1 MSREPGWAAGGDT
14 DAELARLVERLDH
27 VLERLDEAQAQWSDR
42 IDAADPDY
50 RVSACNLAHYWAIRG
65 VDLRDIQHRLARFG
79 LSSLGRSESHV
90 QATLRLV
97 RAALLAMLDDSW
109 CPPEPSVVTAEQ
121 GRELLASRTDALLG
135 PVRSPRETRIM
146 VTLPSEAAIDPGL
159 VERLVRCGMDVA
171 RINCAHDDPSAW
183 RAMADHVRT
192 ASAAAGRPCLIA
204 MDLAGP
210 KLRTGTIAAG
220 PAVVKLRPH
229 RDALGHVVAPG
240 RAWLT
245 AAARATPPEPDM
257 TAVPVPAE
265 WLARR
270 HVGDVLSVRDARGA
284 KRTLTL
290 ADIADD
296 GALACSDRTV
306 YLATGTVLR
315 VDSGDDTTEVGALPA
330 VEQYLVL
337 RPGDSLSVVKD
348 CAPAEPDSGRIGC
361 TLPEVFA
368 HARAGERI
376 FFDDGRIGA
385 TIVAVTPDALQVR
398 IERAAATGSKLRA
411 GKGINLPDTTL
422 AVPALT
428 AKDIDDL
435 ATVVEIAD
443 LVEMSFVQKTADVL
457 ALHDALARLGGHDVG
472 VVLKI
477 ETRRA
482 FERLPDLLA
491 TAMRRPRIGVMIARG
506 DLAVEVGY
514 ERLAELQ
521 EEILWLCEAAHL
533 PVIWAT
539 QVLEQLAKSGL
550 PSRAEIS
557 DAAMGERA
565 ECVMLNK
572 GAHVEDAVAALDDI
586 LSRMAEHH
594 FKKSALLPQLHAWYP
609 GRVLG
614 VPEMRDF
621 WPHRADPRR
630 G

>member
-1 MSREPGWAAGGDT
+1 MSVSRDPGWAAGGDT
-14 DAELARLVERLDH
+14 EAELARLVESLDQL
-27 VLERLDEAQAQWSDR
+27 LERLVDAERQWSDR
-42 IDAADPDY
+42 IDAAADDY
-50 RVSACNLAHYWAIRG
+50 RASVRNLAHYWAIRG
-65 VDLRDIQHRLARFG
+65 VDLRDVQHRLARFG
-79 LSSLGRSESHV
+79 LSSLGRSEPHV
-90 QATLRLV
+90 EATLRLV

-109 CPPEPSVVTAEQ
+109 CPPAPSAVGAEQ
-121 GRELLASRTDALLG
+121 GRRLLTARTAALLG
-135 PVRSPRETRIM
+135 PVPAASRETRIM
-146 VTLPSEAAIDPGL
+146 VTMPSEAAADPDL
-159 VERLVRCGMDVA
+159 VERLIRRGMDIA
-171 RINCAHDDPSAW
+171 RINCAHDDAAAW
-183 RAMADHVRT
+183 RAIADHVRT
-192 ASAAAGRPCLIA
+192 ANAATGRTCLIA

-210 KLRTGTIAAG
+210 KLRTGPIIAG

-229 RDALGHVVAPG
+229 RDALGRVVAPG

-245 AAARATPPEPDM
+245 AAGGHVHPPEPGL
-257 TAVPVPAE
+257 TTVPVPRE

-270 HVGDVLSVRDARGA
+270 HAGDVLSVRDTRGA
-284 KRTLTL
+284 KRTLVLT
-290 ADIADD
+290 DIADG
-296 GALACSDRTV
+296 GAIATSDRTV
-306 YLATGTVLR
+306 YLATGTVLH
-315 VDSGDDTTEVGALPA
+315 VDNGDDPTEVGALPA

-337 RPGDSLSVVKD
+337 RPGDALSVVRD
-348 CAPAEPDSGRIGC
+348 CAAVPPDAGRIGC

-385 TIVAVTPDALQVR
+385 TITAVTPDALQVR
-398 IERAAATGSKLRA
+398 IDRAAPDGSKLRA

-422 AVPALT
+422 PVPALT

-443 LVEMSFVQKTADVL
+443 VVEMSFVQEPADVL
-457 ALHDALARLGGHDVG
+457 RLHELLDRLGGHDVG

-491 TAMRRPRIGVMIARG
+491 VAMRRPSLGVMIARG

-572 GAHVEDAVAALDDI
+572 GPHVEDAVVVLDSI
-586 LSRMAEHH
+586 LCRMAEHH
-594 FKKSALLPQLHAWYP
+594 FKKNALLPQLHSWYP
-609 GRVLG
+609 VECSGSSK
-614 VPEMRDF
+614 
-621 WPHRADPRR
+621 
-630 G
+630 